1 MKMLCFHFVV
11 VIHNKT
17 PFMFFPVGSALADPD
32 IVFIMP
38 PPAPTSKGPRTRD
51 LFGELDIQIN
61 SVKNVSNSTP
71 DPFLIQTS

>member
-17 PFMFFPVGSALADPD
+17 PFMFFPVGPALADSD

-51 LFGELDIQIN
+51 LFGGGL
-61 SVKNVSNSTP
+61 
-71 DPFLIQTS
+71 

>member
-17 PFMFFPVGSALADPD
+17 PFMFFPVGPALYLADPD

-38 PPAPTSKGPRTRD
+38 PPPLTSKGPRTREHYTKS
-51 LFGELDIQIN
+51 LQI
-61 SVKNVSNSTP
+61 KKYSTP
-71 DPFLIQTS
+71 DLFLILTS